1 MEKIIIPISDNLKK
15 ELNKIGIDNISL
27 LSIIKECEKH
37 KDYIKS
43 SKIVSYF
50 TLYNENNLL
59 VYLEDYGDQVFLFC
73 VTCHI

>member
-1 MEKIIIPISDNLKK
+1 MEKLIIPISEDLKK
-15 ELNKIGIDNISL
+15 DLNTVGIDNISL

-59 VYLEDYGDQVFLFC
+59 VYLED
-73 VTCHI
+73 